1 MLTTYI
7 ILNLI
12 IKVVS
17 LNPSKYYADPR
28 IHILGNHG
36 ILGKL
41 HANLSPIMTNFI
53 DKNAY
58 DGRNIREEIIDTF
71 PKNSKVLDLCCGVGY
86 STAERNNVLG
96 IDTSTPM
103 IEKAKILFPKKNF
116 KFGNAETFIPKF
128 NVDITTCFFSFHE
141 MPQFAR
147 KNIIQ
152 NAINYTKD
160 KLIIVDISPYYSPT
174 KHMLYTEPYLPE
186 YLNNIQKDL
195 KNFDEITIKDKRA
208 TMWTLKL

>member
-1 MLTTYI
+1 MLTIYI
-7 ILNLI
+7 ILILI
-12 IKVVS
+12 NQTIS

-36 ILGKL
+36 FLGTL
-41 HANLSPIMTNFI
+41 HANLAPIMTNLI

-58 DGRNIREEIIDTF
+58 DRRNIRKEVIDSF

-86 STAERNNVLG
+86 STPEQTNVLG
-96 IDTSTPM
+96 IDTSIPM
-103 IEKAKILFPKKNF
+103 LEKAKKLFPKKNF
-116 KFGNAETFIPKF
+116 KFANAETFKPEF

-147 KNIIQ
+147 KNIIK
-152 NAINYTKD
+152 NAIKFTKD
-160 KLIIVDISPYYSPT
+160 KIIIVDISPQYSPT

-195 KNFDEITIKDKRA
+195 KDFDEIIIKDKRV